1 MTIRWTD
8 RGLNGGRDASPILA
22 FMTDIRLA
30 DNLSVLNQLPAGA
43 WVILRF
49 LPGRPFPLDPRT
61 AARLCKERH
70 LKLLVA
76 KDHRLAERIGAD
88 GLHLPE
94 AQLRQACLSP
104 ALSWLRAKPGRL
116 LSISAHSERAL
127 LRAAKFS
134 PDAILCSPVFATA
147 SHPEAK
153 PLGSLRFARLCRL
166 TKRPVIALGG
176 IRRATA
182 LRLAF
187 TKAAGFAGT
196 SFM

>member
-8 RGLNGGRDASPILA
+8 RGLVAGWNISPVLV
-22 FMTDIRLA
+22 FMTDERVS
-30 DNLSVLNQLPAGA
+30 DNLSVLRRLPAGS

-49 LPGRPFPLDPRT
+49 LPGRPLPFDPKD
-61 AARLCKERH
+61 AVKLCKIHR

-94 AQLRQACLSP
+94 ALALHTCLAP

-116 LSISAHSERAL
+116 LTISAHSEQAV
-127 LRAAKFS
+127 LRASKLAPS
-134 PDAILCSPVFATA
+134 AILCSPVFATA

-153 PLGSLRFARLCRL
+153 PLGALRFARLCRL
-166 TKRPVIALGG
+166 TQRPVIALGG
-176 IRRATA
+176 VKRSTA
-182 LRLAF
+182 RRLAF

-196 SFM
+196 TWA